1 MKKRGARDCLAEY
14 NGIIKENDDI
24 YRNLARALGLSECSF
39 WILYVLRTND
49 TALAQSEVCASM
61 YQPKQT
67 VNSALKKMES
77 GGYLKLEKG
86 KDHRSKQI
94 SLTEGGIRLCQRTVD
109 RVIESERGALE
120 GMTAQ
125 EQEMFLSLFHKYT
138 DLLRL
143 AMRDISRKE

>member
-1 MKKRGARDCLAEY
+1 MKKRGTSDCLAEY

-24 YRNLARALGLSECSF
+24 YRNLARIFGLSECSF
-39 WILYVLRTND
+39 WILYTLRTND
-49 TALAQSEVCASM
+49 TALAQSEVCAYM

-77 GGYLKLEKG
+77 EGYLKLEKG

-94 SLTEGGIRLCQRTVD
+94 SLTVGGIRLCERTVD
-109 RVIESERGALE
+109 RIIESERGAL
-120 GMTAQ
+120 GRMTAE

-138 DLLRL
+138 DLLRQ
-143 AMRDISRKE
+143 AMQDISRKE

>member
-1 MKKRGARDCLAEY
+1 MKRYMERLW

-24 YRNLARALGLSECSF
+24 YRNLARIFGLSECSF
-39 WILYVLRTND
+39 WILYTLRTND
-49 TALAQSEVCASM
+49 TALAQSEVCAYM

-77 GGYLKLEKG
+77 EGYLKLEKG

-94 SLTEGGIRLCQRTVD
+94 SLTAGGIRLCERTVD
-109 RVIESERGALE
+109 RIIESERGAL
-120 GMTAQ
+120 GRMTAE

-138 DLLRL
+138 DLLRQ
-143 AMRDISRKE
+143 AMQDISRKE